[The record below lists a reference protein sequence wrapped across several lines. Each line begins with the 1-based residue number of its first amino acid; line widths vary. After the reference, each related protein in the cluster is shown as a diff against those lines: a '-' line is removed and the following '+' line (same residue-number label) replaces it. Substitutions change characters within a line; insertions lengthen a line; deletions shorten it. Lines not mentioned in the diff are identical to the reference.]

1 MLKRL
6 FTVRNLLILLAII
19 ALFVVS
25 GYLGLRPF
33 APIVDLAAPVIFHI
47 GPLAITNAIFSA
59 WLAMLILIIVSWR
72 ATRKIPKDLE
82 SASNSDLAPK
92 GIQNFMEMVVEVGH
106 DLVRDIAGSRVSKF
120 FPVVMTIF
128 LFVLVSNWFDILPG
142 FGTIGV
148 LEHPPIDSGT
158 KGYIANGP
166 FLSSV
171 EAASREEGY
180 IVVSFFRPPST
191 DLNFTIGLALIS
203 VGLSWY
209 FGIRAQG
216 ARGFFK
222 QFFDLS
228 LFKKGAIGVVT
239 IFAGL
244 LEFIGQFTRILSFG
258 FRLFGNIFAG
268 EVLLAVMAFL
278 IPYIASLPFYGLEV
292 FVGFIQAVVFMMLS
306 LVFFVTATVSHG
318 SEEHH

>member
-1 MLKRL
+1 
-6 FTVRNLLILLAII
+6 
-19 ALFVVS
+19 
-25 GYLGLRPF
+25 
-33 APIVDLAAPVIFHI
+33 
-47 GPLAITNAIFSA
+47 
-59 WLAMLILIIVSWR
+59 LAMLILIIVSWR
-72 ATRKIPKDLE
+72 ATRTIPKNLE
-82 SASNSDLAPK
+82 SAGNNQLVPK
-92 GIQNFMEMVVEVGH
+92 GIQNVMEMVVEVGH

-120 FPVVMTIF
+120 FPIVMTIF
-128 LFVLVSNWFDILPG
+128 LFVIVSNWFDIVPG
-142 FGTIGV
+142 FGTIGI

-166 FLSSV
+166 ILTSQ
-171 EAASREEGY
+171 EAPSREEGY

-216 ARGFFK
+216 AAFFK

-228 LFKKGAIGVVT
+228 VLRKSKMGIVFV
-239 IFAGL
+239 FAGL

-268 EVLLAVMAFL
+268 EVLLAVIAFL
-278 IPYIASLPFYGLEV
+278 IPYVASLPFYGLEV
-292 FVGFIQAVVFMMLS
+292 FVGFIQAVVFMMLT
-306 LVFFVTATVSHG
+306 LVFFVVATISHG